1 MASKIAALITAAI
14 TSSALVASAQPE
26 GFHLGPVIEE
36 YGLVAIV
43 PDRDPLPA
51 DTEFKVSFDL
61 YEPAAIGELNR
72 SLVSGA
78 RFLNM
83 RAEAGV
89 PTENMKLAFVVHG
102 KAVHDV
108 STDAHYGED
117 SGEANPNRD
126 LIEKLMANGVEIYVC
141 GQSARYHSVEASEL
155 LPGVHMSLSAMT
167 AHALLQQDGYTLNPF

>member
-1 MASKIAALITAAI
+1 
-14 TSSALVASAQPE
+14 

-43 PDRDPLPA
+43 PDRDPLPS

-61 YEPAAIGELNR
+61 YEQAEIGKLNR

-83 RAEAGV
+83 HAEAGV
-89 PTENMKLAFVVHG
+89 RPENMKLAFVVHG

-117 SGEANPNRD
+117 SGQANPNRD

-141 GQSARYHSVEASEL
+141 GQSAKYHSVEASEL

-167 AHALLQQDGYTLNPF
+167 THALLQQDGYTLNPF